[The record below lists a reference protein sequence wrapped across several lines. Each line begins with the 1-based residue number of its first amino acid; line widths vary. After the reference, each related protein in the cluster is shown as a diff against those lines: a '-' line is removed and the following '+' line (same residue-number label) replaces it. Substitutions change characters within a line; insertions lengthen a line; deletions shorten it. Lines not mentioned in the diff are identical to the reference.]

1 MRSVIVIG
9 AGISGL
15 TAAWALRDTARVTV
29 LDSAPRVGGKIR
41 TGRVAGVPVDLG
53 AESMVTMGP
62 DAVRLAE
69 AVGLGDALCEPAA
82 APITIWTHDALRPM
96 PPGHLMGIPS
106 RPELMARSGLL
117 SDEGLNRLHLGEDL
131 EPLPPTTDVTVGGYL
146 EPLIGREAVDRLVA
160 PVLGGIY
167 GGDAYRLSLAS
178 ALPFLT
184 GITESGEPLMT
195 ALRRRES
202 ARAGAPRTSPVRG
215 VRGGMGRLAQAVAE
229 SSGATVLTGTT
240 ARAVCQEAETRAQ
253 ADAKANGAWRVH
265 ADTDDGPL
273 ALDAD
278 AVILAV
284 PSDVAARLL
293 GPHAPH
299 AAKALAEVEHASSAV
314 VTLAFPA
321 DGATREAFA
330 GRNGFLVPPVDG
342 RAVKGATFLSA
353 KWPWY
358 AQDAPGVFIVRAS
371 LGRAGADSPLG
382 VPDRTLADA
391 ALSDLT
397 AALGPLDEPVA
408 SRVTRWERG
417 LPQYHVGHGAR
428 MDLVRDELA
437 SLPGL
442 DVCGA
447 TYRGVGVASCISSG
461 LAVARRMA
469 PETEPFTR
477 QEPAD
482 EQ

>member
-1 MRSVIVIG
+1 MRSVTVIG
-9 AGISGL
+9 AGVSGL
-15 TAAWALRDTARVTV
+15 SAAWALRDTARVTV
-29 LDSAPRVGGKIR
+29 LDSAPRVGGKMR
-41 TGRVAGVPVDLG
+41 TGRVAGAPADLG
-53 AESMVTMGP
+53 AESMVTTGP

-69 AVGLGDALCEPAA
+69 AVGLGDSLCEPAV
-82 APITIWTHDALRPM
+82 APVTIWTRDALRPM

-106 RPELMARSGLL
+106 RPELLPNTGLL
-117 SDEGLNRLHLGEDL
+117 SEEGLRRLQLGDDL
-131 EPLPPTTDVTVGGYL
+131 EPLPPATDVTVGGYL
-146 EPLIGREAVDRLVA
+146 EPLIGREAVERLVA

-167 GGDAYRLSLAS
+167 GGDVFRLSLAS

-184 GITESGEPLMT
+184 GITRSGEPLMT
-195 ALRRRES
+195 ALRRREA
-202 ARAGAPRTSPVRG
+202 ARAGAPRTVPVRG
-215 VRGGMGRLAQAVAE
+215 VRGGMGRLAQAITEA
-229 SSGATVLTGTT
+229 SGATVLTGTT
-240 ARAVCQEAETRAQ
+240 ARSLRPRPDRDE
-253 ADAKANGAWRVH
+253 GWRVH

-293 GPHAPH
+293 GPHVPR
-299 AAKALAEVEHASSAV
+299 AAEALAEVEHASSAV
-314 VTLAFPA
+314 VTFAFPA
-321 DGATREAFA
+321 DGAARQAAA

-342 RAVKGATFLSA
+342 RAVKGCTFLSE

-358 AQDAPGVFIVRAS
+358 AQNTPDVLIVRAS

-382 VPDRTLADA
+382 LTDRALAAA

-397 AALGPLDEPVA
+397 AALGPLGDPSA
-408 SRVTRWERG
+408 SRVTRWKRG

-428 MDLVRDELA
+428 VGLVRDELA
-437 SLPGL
+437 AVPGL

-447 TYRGVGVASCISSG
+447 TYEGVGVASCISSG
-461 LAVARRMA
+461 LAAARRVA
-469 PETEPFTR
+469 PGTEPFTG
-477 QEPAD
+477 QVTAD

>member
-41 TGRVAGVPVDLG
+41 TRRVAGVPVDLG

-82 APITIWTHDALRPM
+82 APVTIWTRDALRPL

-106 RPELMARSGLL
+106 RPELLAQSGLL

-146 EPLIGREAVDRLVA
+146 EPLLGREAVDRLVA

-240 ARAVCQEAETRAQ
+240 ARAVCQEAETRAE
-253 ADAKANGAWRVH
+253 AHGAWRVH

-293 GPHAPH
+293 GPHAPR
-299 AAKALAEVEHASSAV
+299 AARTLAEVEHASSAV

-321 DGATREAFA
+321 GGATQEAFA

-358 AQDAPGVFIVRAS
+358 AQDTPDVFIVRAS

-382 VPDRTLADA
+382 APDRMLADA

-397 AALGPLDEPVA
+397 AALGPLGEPSV
-408 SRVTRWERG
+408 SRVTHWERG

-447 TYRGVGVASCISSG
+447 TYQGVGVASCISSG
-461 LAVARRMA
+461 LAAARRVA

-477 QEPAD
+477 QEPVD

>member
-1 MRSVIVIG
+1 MRSVTVIG

-15 TAAWALRDTARVTV
+15 AAAWALRDTARVTV
-29 LDSAPRVGGKIR
+29 LDSASRVGGKIR

-62 DAVRLAE
+62 DAVRLAA

-82 APITIWTHDALRPM
+82 APVTIWTRDALRPM

-106 RPELMARSGLL
+106 RPELLAKAGLL
-117 SDEGLNRLHLGEDL
+117 SADGLRRLHLGEDL
-131 EPLPPTTDVTVGGYL
+131 EPLPPTTDVSVGGYL
-146 EPLIGREAVDRLVA
+146 EPLIGREAVERLVA

-167 GGDAYRLSLAS
+167 GGDVFRLSLAS
-178 ALPFLT
+178 AVPFLT
-184 GITESGEPLMT
+184 GITHSGEPLIT
-195 ALRRRES
+195 ALRRRE
-202 ARAGAPRTSPVRG
+202 AGRAGAPRTAPVRS
-215 VRGGMGRLAQAVAE
+215 VRGGMGRLAQAIAE

-240 ARAVCQEAETRAQ
+240 ARALRPLPEG
-253 ADAKANGAWRVH
+253 DGAWRVH

-273 ALDAD
+273 ALDSD

-293 GPHAPH
+293 GPHAPR
-299 AAKALAEVEHASSAV
+299 AAEALAEVEHASSAV
-314 VTLAFPA
+314 VTLAYPA
-321 DGATREAFA
+321 DGAAREAFA

-358 AQDAPGVFIVRAS
+358 AQDTPDVFVVRAS

-382 VPDRTLADA
+382 FPDRTLADA
-391 ALSDLT
+391 AVSELT
-397 AALGPLDEPVA
+397 TAMGPLGEPLA

-428 MDLVRDELA
+428 MGLVRHELA
-437 SLPGL
+437 ALPGL

-447 TYRGVGVASCISSG
+447 TYEGVGVASCISSG
-461 LAVARRMA
+461 LAAAGRVA
-469 PETEPFTR
+469 PGTEPFTG
-477 QEPAD
+477 QEFAD

>member
-1 MRSVIVIG
+1 MRSVTVIG

-15 TAAWALRDTARVTV
+15 AAAWALRDTARVTV
-29 LDSAPRVGGKIR
+29 LDGAPRVGGKIR
-41 TGRVAGVPVDLG
+41 TGRVAGVEADLG
-53 AESMVTMGP
+53 AESMVTLGP
-62 DAVRLAE
+62 DAARLAE
-69 AVGLGDALCEPAA
+69 AVGLGDALCEPAE
-82 APITIWTHDALRPM
+82 APVTIWTRDGLRPM

-106 RPELMARSGLL
+106 RPELLAPTGLL
-117 SDEGLNRLHLGEDL
+117 SEEGLRRLDLGEDL

-178 ALPFLT
+178 ALPFLS
-184 GITESGEPLMT
+184 GITASGEPLMT
-195 ALRRRES
+195 ALRRRET
-202 ARAGAPRTSPVRG
+202 ARAGTPRTAPVRG
-215 VRGGMGRLAQAVAE
+215 VRGGMERLARAVAKF
-229 SSGATVLTGTT
+229 SGATVLTGTS
-240 ARAVCQEAETRAQ
+240 ARALSRRAEGG
-253 ADAKANGAWRVH
+253 GAWRVH

-284 PSDVAARLL
+284 PSDAAARLL
-293 GPHAPH
+293 APHAPG
-299 AAKALAEVEHASSAV
+299 AAAALAQVEHASSAV

-321 DGATREAFA
+321 DGPAREAVA

-342 RAVKGATFLSA
+342 RLVKGATFLSA

-358 AQDAPGVFIVRAS
+358 AQDTLDVFVVRAS
-371 LGRAGADSPLG
+371 LGRAGAASPLAS
-382 VPDRTLADA
+382 PDGTLAAA
-391 ALSDLT
+391 ALTELT
-397 AALGPLDEPVA
+397 AALGPLGEPLA
-408 SRVTRWERG
+408 RRVTRWERG

-437 SLPGL
+437 ALPGL

-447 TYRGVGVASCISSG
+447 TYQGVGVASCISSG
-461 LAVARRMA
+461 LAAARRTV
-469 PETEPFTR
+469 PGTEPFTGG
-477 QEPAD
+477 EAD
-482 EQ
+482 DER